1 MKIKISNLGAIGEG
15 VVDLS
20 KRVTLL
26 CGYNG
31 TGKTYFSYVVY
42 ALFRNRLHIKG
53 DDKLVDQLL
62 NDKTAKLSINF
73 KLLAAYRQHMLDAVV
88 HGIDD
93 LFGIGS
99 ETAQKLFSSFRME
112 YVETEEEMN
121 RQVKEAALQSTLH
134 IQGGVE
140 VTLTKKAGEEE
151 LTLQIQNENV
161 PNEAVM
167 GLRFFLSSAIFHT
180 LAVYPINETDV
191 FPVERNS
198 IYTFSKELSIRKQE
212 AMDNF
217 QMMINK
223 DKKINKFDI
232 LFNSKR
238 YPLPIKDGLLIAEDL
253 AEIKK
258 NQSEFYEFAEKLEE
272 ELFQG
277 RVQISN
283 DGEIQF
289 KPQRALRTVLPI
301 QMTASIIKTLSS
313 LVVYL
318 KHIAKPNDLIII
330 DEPEINLHPDNQ
342 IILARLLARLA
353 NKGFRL
359 WISTHSDYIIRE
371 FNNLVMLSHKET
383 KAVKRV
389 ADENGYKE
397 DEYIEQSEL
406 AVYFF
411 GYKNKTAKKVS
422 VIPVPVAENGF
433 EISSIDEVINR
444 QNDISEALFYA
455 WKYGEEKDT

>member
-20 KRVTLL
+20 KRITLL

-73 KLLAAYRQHMLDAVV
+73 ELLTEYRKLMLDSVV
-88 HGIDD
+88 RNIDD

-112 YVETEEEMN
+112 YAETEEEMN
-121 RQVKEAALQSTLH
+121 RQIKEAALQSTLH
-134 IQGGVE
+134 IQGGIE
-140 VTLTKKAGEEE
+140 VILVKKAGEKE
-151 LTLQIQNENV
+151 LILQIRNENV

-180 LAVYPINETDV
+180 LAVYPINEADV

-217 QMMINK
+217 QMMIDK

-232 LFNSKR
+232 LFNNKR
-238 YPLPIKDGLLIAEDL
+238 YPLPIKDGLLIADDL

-258 NQSEFYEFAEKLEE
+258 NQSEFYEFAERLEE
-272 ELFQG
+272 ELLQG

-289 KPQRALRTVLPI
+289 KPQRALRTVLSI

-371 FNNLVMLSHKET
+371 FNNLVMLSHRDKQSVKE
-383 KAVKRV
+383 V
-389 ADENGYKE
+389 ADKNLYQE
-397 DEYIEQSEL
+397 DEYIKQDDL

-411 GYKNKTAKKVS
+411 GYKNKTVKKVN

-433 EISSIDEVINR
+433 EIKSIDEVINR

-455 WKYGEEKDT
+455 CKYGEKDDE

>member
-1 MKIKISNLGAIGEG
+1 MRIKISNLGAIGEG

-26 CGYNG
+26 CGHNG

-42 ALFRNRLHIKG
+42 ALLRNRLHIKG
-53 DDKLVDQLL
+53 DDELVDQLL
-62 NDKTAKLSINF
+62 NGRTATLSINF
-73 KLLAAYRQHMLDAVV
+73 ELLAKYRELMLDAVV
-88 HGIDD
+88 RDIDD

-99 ETAQKLFSSFRME
+99 ETAQKLFASFRME
-112 YVETEEEMN
+112 YVETKEEMN
-121 RQVKEAALQSTLH
+121 RQIKEVSLQRTLH
-134 IQGGVE
+134 IQSVD

-180 LAVYPINETDV
+180 LAVYPINEADV

-212 AMDNF
+212 AMDNI
-217 QMMINK
+217 QMMIDK

-232 LFNSKR
+232 LFNNKR
-238 YPLPIKDGLLIAEDL
+238 YPLPIKDGLLVAEDL

-258 NQSEFYEFAEKLEE
+258 NQSEFYEFAERLEE
-272 ELFQG
+272 ELLQG

-371 FNNLVMLSHKET
+371 FNNLVMLSHKD
-383 KAVKRV
+383 KKSVQKV
-389 ADENGYKE
+389 ADESLYKE
-397 DEYIEQSEL
+397 DEYIKQNDL

-411 GYKNKTAKKVS
+411 GYKNKTSKKVI
-422 VIPVPVAENGF
+422 VTQVPVAENGF
-433 EISSIDEVINR
+433 EIKSIDEVINR

-455 WKYGEEKDT
+455 LKYGEEEDEA